1 MNPSLDFAFEIDAFG
16 RVALLLIASIASA
29 YACERWLRLPRLVG
43 YVLAG
48 LLLGP
53 AVLGWVPSS
62 VGGDLRPLVL
72 LGLGLLLFELGSRVD
87 LRWLRH
93 NPTLIVSSLVES
105 GLTFGATYLFL
116 EWFELPTAT
125 RVAVA
130 AIAVSTSPAIVMRIV
145 AENNA
150 RGQMTERLMLMTALN
165 SLYAIL
171 LLKIGVGMVHFDRDA
186 GLLRAI
192 GHPLYIAVGSLMLGG
207 ALAYGMHLTRF
218 ARLKRESERFALVI
232 AVVLLGTTLADRLGL
247 SVPMALLCG
256 GMLLR
261 SRTERLHLF
270 PEHFGTAG
278 ALLVIILFT
287 LTGVALDP
295 RHVLVGGVMPLG
307 LLLIRGL
314 AKYLGA
320 YVSAGYGGLAPKK
333 AAWLGV
339 ALLPMSSLAVLQAHE
354 VAGLYPGYGDDI
366 VAIVLGAVLMME
378 LIGPVAT
385 QLALRRTGEAQPDD
399 RNGNLT

>member
-1 MNPSLDFAFEIDAFG
+1 MNMLPSLPFDIDAFG
-16 RVALLLIASIASA
+16 RVALLLIAAIASA
-29 YACERWLRLPRLVG
+29 EACERWLRLPRLIG

-53 AVLGWVPSS
+53 AVLGWVPPSIT
-62 VGGDLRPLVL
+62 GDLRPLVL

-93 NPTLIVSSLVES
+93 NPMLIVSSLFES
-105 GLTFGATYLFL
+105 GLTFAATYLFL
-116 EWFELPTAT
+116 AWFDLTVAT
-125 RVAVA
+125 RMAVA
-130 AIAVSTSPAIVMRIV
+130 AIAVSTSPAVVMRIV

-171 LLKIGVGMVHFDRDA
+171 LLKISVGMVHLDRNA
-186 GLLRAI
+186 GLLQAI
-192 GHPLYIAVGSLMLGG
+192 THPAYIAFGSFLLAAAM
-207 ALAYGMHLTRF
+207 AYGMHLARF
-218 ARLKRESERFALVI
+218 SHLKRESERFTLVL

-256 GMLLR
+256 GMILR
-261 SRTERLHLF
+261 SLSQRLHLF
-270 PEHFGTAG
+270 PEHFGAAG

-295 RHVLVGGVMPLG
+295 RQVVAGGLMSIG

-314 AKYLGA
+314 AKYFGA
-320 YVSAGYGGLAPKK
+320 YLSAGYGGLVPNK
-333 AAWLGV
+333 AVWLGV
-339 ALLPMSSLAVLQAHE
+339 ALLPMSSLAVLQAHD
-354 VAGLYPGYGDDI
+354 VAGLYPDFGDEI
-366 VAIVLGAVLMME
+366 LAIVLGAVLIME
-378 LIGPVAT
+378 LLGPVAT
-385 QLALRRTGEAQPDD
+385 QFALRRSGEAMPDP
-399 RNGNLT
+399 GQKEV

>member
-1 MNPSLDFAFEIDAFG
+1 MSGLPSLPFEVDAFG
-16 RVALLLIASIASA
+16 RVALLLIAAIAGA
-29 YACERWLRLPRLVG
+29 EVCERWLRLPRLVG

-48 LLLGP
+48 MLLGP
-53 AVLGWVPSS
+53 AVLDWVPP
-62 VGGDLRPLVL
+62 GITGDLRPLLL

-93 NPTLIVSSLVES
+93 NPMLIVSSLVES

-116 EWFELPTAT
+116 AWFDLASAT
-125 RVAVA
+125 CAAVA
-130 AIAVSTSPAIVMRIV
+130 AIAVATSPAVVMRIV

-171 LLKIGVGMVHFDRDA
+171 LLKVSVGLVHLDRDA
-186 GLLRAI
+186 GLLQAI
-192 GHPLYIAVGSLMLGG
+192 AHPAYIAFGSFLLAAAM
-207 ALAYGMHLTRF
+207 AYGMHLARF
-218 ARLKRESERFALVI
+218 SQLKRESERFTLVI

-256 GMLLR
+256 GMILR
-261 SRTERLHLF
+261 SLSQRLHLF
-270 PEHFGTAG
+270 PEHFGAAG

-295 RHVLVGGVMPLG
+295 RQIAAGGLMSIG

-314 AKYLGA
+314 AKYFGA
-320 YVSAGYGGLAPKK
+320 YLSAGHGGLAPGK

-354 VAGLYPGYGDDI
+354 VAGLYADFGNEI
-366 VAIVLGAVLMME
+366 LAIVLGAVLIME
-378 LIGPVAT
+378 LLGPVAT
-385 QLALRRTGEAQPDD
+385 QFALRRSGEAMPHPGE
-399 RNGNLT
+399 REV

>member
-1 MNPSLDFAFEIDAFG
+1 MNFPLGLPFEIGVFG
-16 RVALLLIASIASA
+16 RVALLLIASIAA
-29 YACERWLRLPRLVG
+29 AQICDRWLRLPRLVG

-53 AVLGWVPSS
+53 SMLAWVPPSIT
-62 VGGDLRPLVL
+62 GDLRPLVL

-93 NPTLIVSSLVES
+93 NPTLIVSSLIES
-105 GLTFGATYLFL
+105 GVTFVATYLFL
-116 EWFELPTAT
+116 EWFDLATAT

-130 AIAVSTSPAIVMRIV
+130 AIAVSTSPSVVMRIV

-171 LLKIGVGMVHFDRDA
+171 LLKISVGVLHLDRNA
-186 GLLRAI
+186 GLLQSI
-192 GHPLYIAVGSLMLGG
+192 GHPAYMAFGSLLLG
-207 ALAYGMHLTRF
+207 AVLAWGMHLARF
-218 ARLKRESERFALVI
+218 AQLKRESERFTLVL

-261 SRTERLHLF
+261 SLSRRLHLF

-295 RHVLVGGVMPLG
+295 RHILAGGMMSVG

-333 AAWLGV
+333 AAWLGL

-354 VAGLYPGYGDDI
+354 VAGLYADFGDDI
-366 VAIVLGAVLMME
+366 VAIVLGAVLIME
-378 LIGPVAT
+378 LLGPVAT
-385 QLALRRTGEAQPDD
+385 QVALRRTGEAKPSPGE
-399 RNGNLT
+399 REV

>member
-1 MNPSLDFAFEIDAFG
+1 MNALSSLPFEIDVFG
-16 RVALLLIASIASA
+16 RVALLLIVAIASA
-29 YACERWLRLPRLVG
+29 EACERWLRLPRLIG

-53 AVLGWVPSS
+53 AVLAWVPPSIT
-62 VGGDLRPLVL
+62 GDLRPLML

-93 NPTLIVSSLVES
+93 NPMLIVSSLVES
-105 GLTFGATYLFL
+105 GLTFGAIYLFL
-116 EWFELPTAT
+116 GWFDLAT
-125 RVAVA
+125 VTRMAVA
-130 AIAVSTSPAIVMRIV
+130 AIAVSTSPAVVIRIV

-171 LLKIGVGMVHFDRDA
+171 LLKISVGMVHLDRNA
-186 GLLRAI
+186 GLLQAI
-192 GHPLYIAVGSLMLGG
+192 AHPAYVAFGSFLLAA
-207 ALAYGMHLTRF
+207 ALAYGMHLARF
-218 ARLKRESERFALVI
+218 SHLKRESERFTLVI

-256 GMLLR
+256 GMILR
-261 SRTERLHLF
+261 SLSQRLHLF
-270 PEHFGTAG
+270 PEHFGAAG
-278 ALLVIILFT
+278 ALLVIVLFT

-295 RHVLVGGVMPLG
+295 RHVVAGGLMSIG

-314 AKYLGA
+314 AKYCGA
-320 YVSAGYGGLAPKK
+320 YISAGYGGLAPGK

-354 VAGLYPGYGDDI
+354 VAGLYADFGDEI
-366 VAIVLGAVLMME
+366 LAIVLGAVLIME
-378 LIGPVAT
+378 LVGPVAT
-385 QLALRRTGEAQPDD
+385 QLALRRSGEAMPTPGE
-399 RNGNLT
+399 REV

>member
-1 MNPSLDFAFEIDAFG
+1 MNMLPSLPFDIDAFG
-16 RVALLLIASIASA
+16 RVALLLIAAIASA
-29 YACERWLRLPRLVG
+29 EACERWLRLPRLIG

-53 AVLGWVPSS
+53 AVLGWVPPSIT
-62 VGGDLRPLVL
+62 GDLRPLVL

-93 NPTLIVSSLVES
+93 NPMLIVSSLFES
-105 GLTFGATYLFL
+105 GLTFAATYLFL
-116 EWFELPTAT
+116 AWFDLTSASCA
-125 RVAVA
+125 AVA
-130 AIAVSTSPAIVMRIV
+130 AIAVSSSPAVVMRIV

-171 LLKIGVGMVHFDRDA
+171 LLKISVGMVHLDRNA
-186 GLLRAI
+186 GLLQAI
-192 GHPLYIAVGSLMLGG
+192 VHPAYIAFGSFLLAAAM
-207 ALAYGMHLTRF
+207 AYGMHLARF
-218 ARLKRESERFALVI
+218 SQLKRESERFTLVL

-256 GMLLR
+256 GMILR
-261 SRTERLHLF
+261 SLSQRLHLF
-270 PEHFGTAG
+270 PEHFGAAG

-295 RHVLVGGVMPLG
+295 RQVVAGGLMSIG

-314 AKYLGA
+314 AKYFGA
-320 YVSAGYGGLAPKK
+320 YVSAGYGGLVPNK
-333 AAWLGV
+333 AVWLGV
-339 ALLPMSSLAVLQAHE
+339 ALLPMSSLAVLQAHD
-354 VAGLYPGYGDDI
+354 VAGLYPDFGDEI
-366 VAIVLGAVLMME
+366 LAIVLGAVLIME
-378 LIGPVAT
+378 LLGPVAT
-385 QLALRRTGEAQPDD
+385 QFALRRSGEAMPDQ
-399 RNGNLT
+399 GQKEV

>member
-1 MNPSLDFAFEIDAFG
+1 MNIPLGLPFEIDAFG

-29 YACERWLRLPRLVG
+29 EICERWLRLPRLVG

-48 LLLGP
+48 MLLGP
-53 AVLGWVPSS
+53 SVLAWVPLS
-62 VGGDLRPLVL
+62 VTGDLRPLVL

-93 NPTLIVSSLVES
+93 NPMLIASSLVES
-105 GLTFGATYLFL
+105 GLTFAATYFFL
-116 EWFELPTAT
+116 GWFDLSTAT
-125 RVAVA
+125 RMTVA
-130 AIAVSTSPAIVMRIV
+130 AIAVSTSPSVVMRIV

-171 LLKIGVGMVHFDRDA
+171 LLKISLAFVHLDRNA
-186 GLLRAI
+186 GLLQAI
-192 GHPLYIAVGSLMLGG
+192 THPAYIAFGSFLL
-207 ALAYGMHLTRF
+207 AAVLAYGMHLARF
-218 ARLKRESERFALVI
+218 SRLRRESERFTLLI
-232 AVVLLGTTLADRLGL
+232 AVVLLGTMAADRFGL

-256 GMLLR
+256 GMILR
-261 SRTERLHLF
+261 SLSQRLHLF

-278 ALLVIILFT
+278 ALLVIVLFT

-295 RHVLVGGVMPLG
+295 RQVVAGGLMSVG

-314 AKYLGA
+314 AKYFGA

-333 AAWLGV
+333 AVWLGV

-354 VAGLYPGYGDDI
+354 VAGLYTDFGDDI
-366 VAIVLGAVLMME
+366 LSIVLGAVLIME
-378 LIGPVAT
+378 LLGPVAT
-385 QLALRRTGEAQPDD
+385 QVALRHTGEAMPNSSE
-399 RNGNLT
+399 REV

>member
-1 MNPSLDFAFEIDAFG
+1 MNLPLGLPFEIGVFG
-16 RVALLLIASIASA
+16 RVALLLIAAIAA
-29 YACERWLRLPRLVG
+29 AQICDRWLRLPRLVG

-53 AVLGWVPSS
+53 SMLAWVPSS
-62 VGGDLRPLVL
+62 ITGDLRPLVL

-93 NPTLIVSSLVES
+93 NPMLIVSSLIES
-105 GLTFGATYLFL
+105 GVTFVATYLFL
-116 EWFELPTAT
+116 EWFDLATAT

-130 AIAVSTSPAIVMRIV
+130 AIAVSTSPSVVMRIV

-171 LLKIGVGMVHFDRDA
+171 LLKISVGVVHLDRNA
-186 GLLRAI
+186 GLLQAI
-192 GHPLYIAVGSLMLGG
+192 GHPVYMAAGSLLLGA
-207 ALAYGMHLTRF
+207 ALAYGMHLARF
-218 ARLKRESERFALVI
+218 AQLTRESERFTLVI

-261 SRTERLHLF
+261 SLSQRLHLF

-295 RHVLVGGVMPLG
+295 RHVLAGGMMSLG

-333 AAWLGV
+333 AAWLAL

-354 VAGLYPGYGDDI
+354 VAGLYADFGDDI
-366 VAIVLGAVLMME
+366 VAIVLGAVLIME
-378 LIGPVAT
+378 LLGPVAT
-385 QLALRRTGEAQPDD
+385 QVALRRSGEATP
-399 RNGNLT
+399 GSGAKEA

>member
-1 MNPSLDFAFEIDAFG
+1 MTFPLGLPFEIGAFG
-16 RVALLLIASIASA
+16 RVALLLIAAIAA
-29 YACERWLRLPRLVG
+29 AQFCDRWLRLPRLVG

-53 AVLGWVPSS
+53 SMLAWVPSS
-62 VGGDLRPLVL
+62 ITGDLRPLVL
-72 LGLGLLLFELGSRVD
+72 IGLGLLLFELGSRVD

-93 NPTLIVSSLVES
+93 NPMLIVGSLIES
-105 GLTFGATYLFL
+105 GVTFVAIYLFL
-116 EWFELPTAT
+116 EWFDLATAT

-130 AIAVSTSPAIVMRIV
+130 AIAVSTSASVVMRIV

-150 RGQMTERLMLMTALN
+150 RGQLTERLMLMTALN

-171 LLKIGVGMVHFDRDA
+171 LLKISVGVVHLDRNA
-186 GLLRAI
+186 GLLQAI
-192 GHPLYIAVGSLMLGG
+192 GHPVYMAVGSLLLGA
-207 ALAYGMHLTRF
+207 ALAYGMHLARF
-218 ARLKRESERFALVI
+218 VQLRRESERFTLVI
-232 AVVLLGTTLADRLGL
+232 AVILLGTTLADRLGL

-261 SRTERLHLF
+261 SLSRRLHLF

-295 RHVLVGGVMPLG
+295 RHILAGGAMSLG

-333 AAWLGV
+333 AAWLAL

-354 VAGLYPGYGDDI
+354 VAGLYTDFGDDI
-366 VAIVLGAVLMME
+366 VAIVLGAVLVME
-378 LIGPVAT
+378 LVGPVAT
-385 QLALRRTGEAQPDD
+385 QFALRRSGEAQP
-399 RNGNLT
+399 GSGTEEA

>member
-1 MNPSLDFAFEIDAFG
+1 MTFPLGLPFEIGAFG
-16 RVALLLIASIASA
+16 RVALLLIAAIAA
-29 YACERWLRLPRLVG
+29 AQFCDRWLRLPRLVG

-53 AVLGWVPSS
+53 SMLAWVPSS
-62 VGGDLRPLVL
+62 ITGDLRPLVL
-72 LGLGLLLFELGSRVD
+72 IGLGLLLFELGSRVD

-93 NPTLIVSSLVES
+93 NPMLIVGSLIES
-105 GLTFGATYLFL
+105 GVTFVAIYLFL
-116 EWFELPTAT
+116 EWFDLATAT

-130 AIAVSTSPAIVMRIV
+130 AIAVSTSASVVMRIV

-150 RGQMTERLMLMTALN
+150 RGQLTERLMLMTALN

-171 LLKIGVGMVHFDRDA
+171 LLKISVGVVHLDRNA
-186 GLLRAI
+186 GLLQAI
-192 GHPLYIAVGSLMLGG
+192 GHPVYMAVGSLLLGA
-207 ALAYGMHLTRF
+207 ALAYGMHLARF
-218 ARLKRESERFALVI
+218 VQLRRESERFTLVI
-232 AVVLLGTTLADRLGL
+232 AVILLGTTLADRLGL

-261 SRTERLHLF
+261 SLSQRLHLF

-295 RHVLVGGVMPLG
+295 RHILAGGAMSLG

-333 AAWLGV
+333 AAWLAL

-354 VAGLYPGYGDDI
+354 VAGLYTDFGDDI
-366 VAIVLGAVLMME
+366 VAIVLGAVLVME
-378 LIGPVAT
+378 LVGPVAT
-385 QLALRRTGEAQPDD
+385 QLALRRSGEAQP
-399 RNGNLT
+399 GSGTEEA

>member
-1 MNPSLDFAFEIDAFG
+1 MTFPLGLPFEIGVFG
-16 RVALLLIASIASA
+16 RVALLLIAAIAA
-29 YACERWLRLPRLVG
+29 AQICDRWLRLPRLVG

-53 AVLGWVPSS
+53 SMLAWVPSS
-62 VGGDLRPLVL
+62 ITGDLRPLML

-93 NPTLIVSSLVES
+93 NPMLIVSSLIES
-105 GLTFGATYLFL
+105 GVTFVATYLFL
-116 EWFELPTAT
+116 EWFDLATAT
-125 RVAVA
+125 RVAVS
-130 AIAVSTSPAIVMRIV
+130 AIAVSTSPSVVMRIV

-171 LLKIGVGMVHFDRDA
+171 LLKISVGIVHLDRNA
-186 GLLRAI
+186 GLLQAI
-192 GHPLYIAVGSLMLGG
+192 GHPVYMAAGSLLLGA
-207 ALAYGMHLTRF
+207 ALAYGMHLARF
-218 ARLKRESERFALVI
+218 AQLTRESERFALVI

-261 SRTERLHLF
+261 SLSQRLHLF

-295 RHVLVGGVMPLG
+295 RHVLAGGMMSLG

-333 AAWLGV
+333 AAWLAL

-354 VAGLYPGYGDDI
+354 VAGLYADFGDDI
-366 VAIVLGAVLMME
+366 VAIVLGAVLVME
-378 LIGPVAT
+378 LLGPVAT
-385 QLALRRTGEAQPDD
+385 QIALRRSGEATPAS
-399 RNGNLT
+399 GAKEA

>member
-1 MNPSLDFAFEIDAFG
+1 MNLPFG
-16 RVALLLIASIASA
+16 LSVELGAYARVALLLIASIACAEIS
-29 YACERWLRLPRLVG
+29 ERRLRLPRLIG

-53 AVLGWVPSS
+53 AVLGFLPPSIT
-62 VGGDLRPLVL
+62 GDLRPLLL

-93 NPTLIVSSLVES
+93 NPMLIFSSLVES
-105 GLTFGATYLFL
+105 GLTFAATYLFL
-116 EWFELPTAT
+116 GWFGLDTAT
-125 RVAVA
+125 RTAVA
-130 AIAVSTSPAIVMRIV
+130 AIAMSTSPAVVMRIV

-171 LLKIGVGMVHFDRDA
+171 LLRISVGVAHLDRNA
-186 GLLRAI
+186 GVLQAIAHPAYILFGSFLLA
-192 GHPLYIAVGSLMLGG
+192 A
-207 ALAYGMHLTRF
+207 ALAYGMHLARF
-218 ARLKRESERFALVI
+218 SQLKRESERFALVL
-232 AVVLLGTTLADRLGL
+232 AVVLLGTTIADRLGL
-247 SVPMALLCG
+247 SVPMVLLCG
-256 GMLLR
+256 GMILR
-261 SRTERLHLF
+261 TLSRRLHLF
-270 PEHFGTAG
+270 PEHFGVAG

-295 RHVLVGGVMPLG
+295 KQLVAGGLMSVG

-314 AKYLGA
+314 AKYFGA
-320 YVSAGYGGLAPKK
+320 YVGAGYGGLVPGK

-354 VAGLYPGYGDDI
+354 VAGLYVDFGDE
-366 VAIVLGAVLMME
+366 VLAIVLGAVLIME
-378 LIGPVAT
+378 LLGPLAT
-385 QLALRRTGEAQPDD
+385 QLALRRSGEAMPGAGA
-399 RNGNLT
+399 REV